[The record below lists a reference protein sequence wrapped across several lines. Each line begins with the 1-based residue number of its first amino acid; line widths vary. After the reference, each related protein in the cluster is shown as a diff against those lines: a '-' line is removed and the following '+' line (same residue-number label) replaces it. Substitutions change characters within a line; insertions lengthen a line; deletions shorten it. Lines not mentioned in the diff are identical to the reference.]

1 MTVRITQIAGK
12 KLKAES
18 EGLEVISGRVN
29 EDTPPGGMSP
39 GKLMAAALGMCTGMH
54 VVSYLKRH
62 NIDHQGFEL
71 TVENINASNPER
83 CGEFTT
89 NIKLNA
95 ELSEKQR
102 KGLLEDVNRCYVGNT
117 LKGTPEININLS
129 LP

>member
-18 EGLEVISGRVN
+18 DGLEVISGRVDEN
-29 EDTPPGGMSP
+29 TPAGGMNP
-39 GKLMAAALGMCTGMH
+39 GKLMAAALGFCTGMH
-54 VVSYLKRH
+54 VVSYLKH
-62 NIDHQGFEL
+62 LNIDHKGFEI
-71 TVENINASNPER
+71 TVDTINASNPGR
-83 CGEFTT
+83 CEEFTT